1 MATASSQVAAPSP
14 VRAGAGRSAVLPR
27 DPGRA
32 TEALYKRHGETVFRY
47 AWHLLGRREDAEDA
61 TQATFLAVHGAL
73 AGGTAVLESGAWVLR
88 IARNECMGR
97 LRQTARRPPVRSL
110 DDGFD
115 PPAAGGVEQSA
126 ELRDEM
132 RTAQQTLGA
141 LPVPEREAFV
151 LREWLGFGAGEAG
164 LALGMTAG
172 DVDGLAARARRSL
185 VIAVGGLEPAISC
198 AGTRAALEAGS
209 LDRAAKVHLLRCP
222 VCRGVRR
229 ALRPP
234 DAAARPAVAQRLSA
248 VIPGFATGGGGILAA
263 LTAKAATA
271 PVLTKT
277 AAIVAAAVAT
287 GGAVEQAIVREHFAH
302 RAVHGGQA
310 QTMRGAAAI
319 PVTVITNDGTRGAAA
334 ALRSSSSASFVRQ
347 TTRGAAATP
356 VAAHG
361 SRSGAGDDNGHSHGR
376 NDTGAAVG
384 RGSSG
389 DGGRDDNGSGHER
402 AAALQAARGRRTTTA
417 SPPARARA
425 RDSGSDESSCPR
437 RVRQRQREPHVH
449 KWRSPRL
456 RRGRRLAFRDQ
467 QRPGY
472 NGSCARGG
480 HLIGLGRRRELGE
493 RLRRRRRG
501 RRRRGRT
508 RVWHGRLGRDPRN
521 RSSARIAARQ
531 VVAAQVAEVDQPARV
546 AMLAGAIPGD
556 AAAVGRDR
564 HLAFPCLDLTGPE
577 GELLGVRSR
586 SRGLRYRLGV
596 FGRAVSVVPA
606 CAASAWP
613 SSAWR

>member
-1 MATASSQVAAPSP
+1 VATASSPLVAPSP
-14 VRAGAGRSAVLPR
+14 VRSGAGRSAVLPR

-61 TQATFLAVHGAL
+61 TQATFLAAHGAL
-73 AGGTAVLESGAWVLR
+73 AGGTAVLESGPWLLR

-97 LRQTARRPPVRSL
+97 LRQSARRPPVRSL

-115 PPAAGGVEQSA
+115 PPASGGVEHSA

-164 LALGMTAG
+164 LALGMSAG

-198 AGTRAALEAGS
+198 AGTRAALETGS

-287 GGAVEQAIVREHFAH
+287 GGAVEQAIVREHLVH
-302 RAVHGGQA
+302 RGAHGGQA
-310 QTMRGAAAI
+310 QTARGAAAI
-319 PVTVITNDGTRGAAA
+319 PVPVIASAPGTRGAPAVSRAA
-334 ALRSSSSASFVRQ
+334 SSVSFVRQ

-356 VAAHG
+356 VLAHG
-361 SRSGAGDDNGHSHGR
+361 SRSGGDDLGHSRGR
-376 NDTGAAVG
+376 DDTVG
-384 RGSSG
+384 GSSGRDRSG
-389 DGGRDDNGSGHER
+389 DGGRDDTGSAHDGGGGSASGAGSR
-402 AAALQAARGRRTTTA
+402 A
-417 SPPARARA
+417 
-425 RDSGSDESSCPR
+425 DSGSDEST
-437 RVRQRQREPHVH
+437 VRGE
-449 KWRSPRL
+449 S
-456 RRGRRLAFRDQ
+456 GSGQ
-467 QRPGY
+467 QSRTS
-472 NGSCARGG
+472 GSDGHHGAAEADDSHSGSSDIPATTAPAPAVATSSDSGDGSSSGKDSGDGG
-480 HLIGLGRRRELGE
+480 GGG
-493 RLRRRRRG
+493 
-501 RRRRGRT
+501 
-508 RVWHGRLGRDPRN
+508 
-521 RSSARIAARQ
+521 
-531 VVAAQVAEVDQPARV
+531 
-546 AMLAGAIPGD
+546 GD
-556 AAAVGRDR
+556 EGSVPVSG
-564 HLAFPCLDLTGPE
+564 TGD
-577 GELLGVRSR
+577 
-586 SRGLRYRLGV
+586 
-596 FGRAVSVVPA
+596 
-606 CAASAWP
+606 
-613 SSAWR
+613 

>member
-319 PVTVITNDGTRGAAA
+319 PVTVIANDGTRGAAA
-334 ALRSSSSASFVRQ
+334 APRSSSSASFVRQ

-376 NDTGAAVG
+376 NDTVSGSSGHG
-384 RGSSG
+384 RSG
-389 DGGRDDNGSGHER
+389 DGGRDDNGSGHDRGSGGSASGNGSSHDDAVSSGQGSR
-402 AAALQAARGRRTTTA
+402 AESGGDESAVRGESGSGSESRTST
-417 SPPARARA
+417 SGGHH
-425 RDSGSDESSCPR
+425 GSDEAGDSHSESSSVP
-437 RVRQRQREPHVH
+437 VTTAPAPAVATA
-449 KWRSPRL
+449 SDS
-456 RRGRRLAFRDQ
+456 GD
-467 QRPGY
+467 GGSSG
-472 NGSCARGG
+472 NGSGDGG
-480 HLIGLGRRRELGE
+480 GGGGGE
-493 RLRRRRRG
+493 
-501 RRRRGRT
+501 
-508 RVWHGRLGRDPRN
+508 
-521 RSSARIAARQ
+521 
-531 VVAAQVAEVDQPARV
+531 
-546 AMLAGAIPGD
+546 GAPVSGTGD
-556 AAAVGRDR
+556 
-564 HLAFPCLDLTGPE
+564 
-577 GELLGVRSR
+577 
-586 SRGLRYRLGV
+586 
-596 FGRAVSVVPA
+596 
-606 CAASAWP
+606 
-613 SSAWR
+613 